1 MAGTEKNYKEH
12 SGVSRGAALKRA
24 HGSNDIAVFVASRR
38 VEDNRRA
45 SFFFTGFISDASNV
59 EQRADRA
66 GISLR
71 GTETSSGS
79 LSPLPLSS
87 AGQLFHGAGPP
98 CARFSSS
105 GRVYR
110 ETINK
115 IYTDARIYPV
125 ARSGQSGRGVKVVL
139 PNGARYSRWYVG
151 SKRNNIANS
160 IRPHR
165 TPSGL

>member
-1 MAGTEKNYKEH
+1 MEVTISLCSWRAVEWKIIAGQEFCFFYRFYFRRFEC
-12 SGVSRGAALKRA
+12 GAA
-24 HGSNDIAVFVASRR
+24 H
-38 VEDNRRA
+38 
-45 SFFFTGFISDASNV
+45 
-59 EQRADRA
+59 RA

-71 GTETSSGS
+71 ATETSSAS
-79 LSPLPLSS
+79 LSPPPHSS